1 LAMEHT
7 FVVSGGRKNIKKH
20 GKTFFL
26 PEVFVENEE
35 GIRQRTYTSLKHS
48 TPKEYQEYGIN
59 FKERENLETTIDS
72 GYEDWS
78 INTSHSSR
86 CESVTSDTSFKT
98 PSAKPVDD
106 TLWESL
112 VSPVVDLK
120 RHFKS
125 KQSFVDNRVKFK
137 INVEHLVTG
146 ILSLVLF
153 SSIVFSVYMG
163 TSIIPAQN
171 GKLRSIKYG
180 ATKRM
185 ENLRAAGKIIEN
197 DIKDEAG
204 NTLGGKK
211 AAIQF
216 AYNQN
221 QEPVRAPK
229 KTTLG
234 QAPRPKSK
242 QNPKQNPKVE
252 KKVVPANVEDAK
264 PLKKATQQLG
274 IAELSRKID
283 ELNTLL
289 QGDMEEMESDMDLDK
304 KIKSLKERKKALLQK
319 IKPQKVQPPKARK
332 AEPSVSKETVET
344 VAKVKPGKTK
354 VENPLTKSIPKKSK
368 AKKIKK
374 VEVVE
379 EMVEDSG
386 EADVVDADDT
396 AEEVIDNADADIV
409 DNTDIDDGFNNSPDY
424 PDDPTFRGTIEI

>member
-1 LAMEHT
+1 MGRIRLRLAMDHT
-7 FVVSGGRKNIKKH
+7 FVVSGGRKNLKKH
-20 GKTFFL
+20 GKAFFL

-35 GIRQRTYTSLKHS
+35 GIRQRTCTSLKHS

-153 SSIVFSVYMG
+153 SSIIFSVYMG
-163 TSIIPAQN
+163 TTIIPAQN

-180 ATKRM
+180 ATKRK

-229 KTTLG
+229 KSTPG
-234 QAPRPKSK
+234 QASRPKSK

-252 KKVVPANVEDAK
+252 KRVVPANVEDAK

-289 QGDMEEMESDMDLDK
+289 QGDMEEVESDLDLDK

-319 IKPQKVQPPKARK
+319 IKPQKVHPPKARK
-332 AEPSVSKETVET
+332 AEPIVNQETVET

-354 VENPLTKSIPKKSK
+354 V
-368 AKKIKK
+368 
-374 VEVVE
+374 VE

-386 EADVVDADDT
+386 EAEVVDADDT
-396 AEEVIDNADADIV
+396 AAAEEVVDNADADIV

-424 PDDPTFRGTIEI
+424 PDDPTFRGNGIFSF